1 MDIFLLLKAL
11 LAQKGADESKI
22 THQTTLK
29 ELGIDSLDLVDVI
42 IELESQINVTIQD
55 EDLLQCKSIGD
66 VIKVL
71 EQKQ

>member
-11 LAQKGADESKI
+11 LAQKGSDESKI
-22 THQTTLK
+22 TYQATLK

>member
-22 THQTTLK
+22 SYQATLK

-42 IELESQINVTIQD
+42 IELESQINVNIHN

>member
-11 LAQKGADESKI
+11 MAQKGADESKI
-22 THQTTLK
+22 TYQATLK